1 MDKRVPTGIE
11 GLDGAIGG
19 GFPEG
24 SLILVAGNPGTG
36 KTSFA
41 ARFLLTGA
49 ESGEPGVYVSFA
61 ERRQTLLENLS
72 RQFGRSLWKFEEE
85 GKLRILD
92 MATMRE
98 EAVPEISEAIINEV
112 QAMGARRLVVD
123 SFTAMAQAF
132 KEPIDV
138 RAILHSI
145 FGKLVSQLGCTTV
158 LISEMPF
165 GSERIGLG
173 LEEFVADGLIILR
186 RMRLEDRPF
195 RELEIVKLRGTKLA
209 QEKMAFTLE
218 GGFQAIPAFG
228 EKPIE
233 KPGRFQPI
241 PDPLGKF
248 SSGCAEL
255 DRILGGGY
263 GRGSTVLFEIE
274 PWISTRQYQLLI
286 SPTIWNFLSQGR
298 AVMMVPSPGVDPL
311 LAKGRISE
319 GGIHEAEIDALLRI
333 CVQREAGVQA
343 DPSILQ
349 LEGRDIWEDYRK
361 CLEAAEGL
369 AKEGHGPILYVIGAT
384 SLANR
389 YGSDRT
395 INVLG
400 IEATKTRMR
409 GGLMLLLLRPCREDL
424 RGDLGAMA
432 DVHLRIMREHGAV
445 LLRGIK
451 PRTHLFAIE
460 MDVSKG
466 YPMPKLIPI
475 S

>member
-1 MDKRVPTGIE
+1 MDRRVPTGIE
-11 GLDGAIGG
+11 GLDGAIEG

-24 SLILVAGNPGTG
+24 SLIVVAGNPGTG
-36 KTSFA
+36 KTSLA
-41 ARFLLTGA
+41 AKFLLTGA
-49 ESGEPGVYVSFA
+49 ELGEPGVYISFA
-61 ERRQTLLENLS
+61 ERRQALLENLS

-85 GKLRILD
+85 GRLRILD
-92 MATMRE
+92 MATMKG

-112 QAMGARRLVVD
+112 QAMGAKRLAID

-138 RAILHSI
+138 RAMLHSI
-145 FGKLVSQLGCTTV
+145 FSKLVSQLGCTTV
-158 LISEMPF
+158 LVSEVPF
-165 GSERIGLG
+165 GSERIGWG

-195 RELEIVKLRGTKLA
+195 RELEIVKLRGTKLT
-209 QEKMAFTLE
+209 QEKIAFTLE
-218 GGFQAIPAFG
+218 GGFQAVPAFR
-228 EKPIE
+228 ERPIE
-233 KPGRFQPI
+233 GPGRFQPI
-241 PDPLGKF
+241 PDPPGKF

-263 GRGSTVLFEIE
+263 ERGSTVLFEIE
-274 PWISTRQYQLLI
+274 PWISTRQHQLLI

-298 AVMMVPSPGVDPL
+298 ALIMVPSPSVDPS
-311 LAKGRISE
+311 LAKGWISE
-319 GGIHEAEIDALLRI
+319 GGIPEAEIGALIRI
-333 CVQREAGVQA
+333 CIQREVGAQA
-343 DPSILQ
+343 DPCILQ
-349 LEGRDIWEDYRK
+349 MEGRDIWEDYRK
-361 CLEAAEGL
+361 CLDAAEGL
-369 AKEGHGPILYVIGAT
+369 TKEGHGPILSVIEVV

-389 YGSDRT
+389 YGSDRA

-400 IEATKTRMR
+400 IEATKTRMGR
-409 GGLMLLLLRPCREDL
+409 GLMILLLKPCREDL
-424 RGDLGAMA
+424 RGNLGAMA
-432 DVHLRIMREHGAV
+432 NVHLRIMREHGAV